1 MVRWWHDRFVRLLLI
16 RHGQTPHN
24 VTGALD
30 TAYPGAGLTALGRVQ
45 ARAVPDVLTEPVAGV
60 YASPLVRTQLTA
72 EPLALARGTDIR
84 VRRGLEEISAGELE
98 LRSDEGSRDAYIA
111 ALVRWMRGDVDHV
124 LGGGESGRGFLA
136 RYTSAV
142 EAIAAEHAAADTV
155 ALFSHGAA
163 IRVFATAAAGL
174 TPDRAA
180 DLSIMNT
187 GMGVLEGDPRTGW
200 RLAGWS
206 SEPLGGLGLEDPVAE
221 DITGESAEEVLDD

>member
-1 MVRWWHDRFVRLLLI
+1 MNHTTSYPKSDIHVLLLEGVSQSAIDTFRAAGYSSIEVHAKALPEDELKRRIAAAHIVGI
-16 RHGQTPHN
+16 R
-24 VTGALD
+24 
-30 TAYPGAGLTALGRVQ
+30 
-45 ARAVPDVLTEPVAGV
+45 
-60 YASPLVRTQLTA
+60 SRTQLTA
-72 EPLALARGTDIR
+72 EPLALARGIDIR

-98 LRSDEGSRDAYIA
+98 LRSDEGSREAYIA
-111 ALVRWMRGDVDHV
+111 ALVRWMRGDLDHV

-142 EAIAAEHAAADTV
+142 EEIAAEHADADTV

-163 IRVFATAAAGL
+163 IRVFATTAARL

-187 GMGVLEGDPRTGW
+187 GMGILEGDPRAGW

-206 SEPLGGLGLEDPVAE
+206 SEPLGGLGLEDPEAQDV
-221 DITGESAEEVLDD
+221 TGESAEDVLDD

>member
-1 MVRWWHDRFVRLLLI
+1 MRLLLI

-30 TAYPGAGLTALGRVQ
+30 TAYPGAGLTGLGRVQ
-45 ARAVPDVLTEPVAGV
+45 ARAVPDALTEPVSGV

-72 EPLALARGTDIR
+72 EPLALARGVDIR
-84 VRRGLEEISAGELE
+84 VREGLEEISAGELE
-98 LRSDEGSRDAYIA
+98 LRSDEESREAYIA
-111 ALVRWMRGDVDHV
+111 ALVRWMRGDLDHV

-136 RYTSAV
+136 RFTSAV
-142 EAIAAEHAAADTV
+142 AEITAGHADGDTV

-163 IRVFATAAAGL
+163 IRVFATVAAGL
-174 TPDRAA
+174 TPDTAA

-187 GMGVLEGDPRTGW
+187 GMGVLEGDPRSGW

-206 SEPLGGLGLEDPVAE
+206 SEPLGGLGLEDPEAQDV
-221 DITGESAEEVLDD
+221 TGESAEDVLDD